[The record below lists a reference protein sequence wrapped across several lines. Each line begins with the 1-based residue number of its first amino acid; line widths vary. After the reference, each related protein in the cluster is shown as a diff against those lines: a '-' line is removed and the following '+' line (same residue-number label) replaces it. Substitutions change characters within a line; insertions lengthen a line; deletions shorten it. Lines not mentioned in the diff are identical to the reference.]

1 LAINQCSGEWKILC
15 SARIAL
21 GLEATASLRV
31 VMLEHL
37 DRVCAEAGDG
47 MKLTVSDR
55 SRS

>member
-47 MKLTVSDR
+47 MKVTVSDR
-55 SRS
+55 IRS